1 MLANTAVIYHWRGD
15 RLLAPGLGAR
25 VVARLLGAS
34 LDRRLAEGADASRSR
49 LLAAR
54 AGQLGRRGSRLAIAR
69 AYESAALAPERHV
82 RRFGMPPARAATR
95 LNRPTLLEV
104 AEELRDPGVLYV
116 SGIAA
121 ARALITDGSGP
132 LYTDRRGEA
141 LAAALREVRTL
152 LASIR

>member
-15 RLLAPGLGAR
+15 RLLAPGFAANTL
-25 VVARLLGAS
+25 ARLRGAA

-54 AGQLGRRGSRLAIAR
+54 AAQLGRRRTRHAIAR
-69 AYESAALAPERHV
+69 GFESAALTPERHV
-82 RRFGMPPARAATR
+82 RRFGMPPARAAAR
-95 LNRPTLLEV
+95 LNRDALLEV

-121 ARALITDGSGP
+121 ARALLTDGAGP

-141 LAAALREVRTL
+141 LATALQEVRTL